1 MQFSSKRPL
10 LAFGL
15 IAGASALGATFAA
28 CSSSSPS
35 PSASPDGSTSA
46 GGSNGVDG
54 GGPGTGN
61 DGGGGSG
68 SGGDA
73 NAGNSNGGDDG
84 GLTNVDGNTVTTAPG
99 SCANPT
105 VGIVFSPMYSAFI
118 PGSTAH
124 TFQIPAITDDGNAAT
139 WSISDST
146 QAQLVPEA
154 FNGLPGVMI
163 TVQGLGVGS
172 TGDAGSI
179 GQLTVVATESSGACG
194 AATLN
199 ITAAAESDWNIGEM
213 RYNDGVSL
221 VIAPRDGGGG
231 GFGGPA
237 RDGGFGEGGFGEGV
251 FGEGGFGGGGPGM
264 GGVFR
269 STDAGSFYELDGGTA
284 CTSCHGPTAT
294 TGPYRQVSHSPEQT
308 GGFSDNDLVQI
319 FTQGILPDGGYF
331 DPSVIN
337 SSCDGGPGSACYAAA
352 YGVWHTFHQWIDILP
367 SQYPGIIVYLRSL
380 QPEAQNGTSAA
391 ANFGGGGRRRDGGP
405 GGRGLD
411 GGTGPGDAATE

>member
-1 MQFSSKRPL
+1 VQFSSKRPI
-10 LAFGL
+10 LAVGL
-15 IAGASALGATFAA
+15 TAGAFAIGATFSA
-28 CSSSSPS
+28 CSSSSSS
-35 PSASPDGSTSA
+35 PSTSPDGSTSGNTSAGA
-46 GGSNGVDG
+46 GGDG
-54 GGPGTGN
+54 GGVGPGS
-61 DGGGGSG
+61 DGGPGSG
-68 SGGDA
+68 NGEDGSTA
-73 NAGNSNGGDDG
+73 NSGDDG
-84 GLTNVDGNTVTTAPG
+84 GLTNVDGNTVATAPG

-124 TFQIPAITDDGNAAT
+124 TFQIPAITDDGNTAT
-139 WSISDST
+139 WSISDPT

-154 FNGLPGVMI
+154 FGGLPGVMI
-163 TVQGLGVGS
+163 TVQGVGTGS

-199 ITAAAESDWNIGEM
+199 ITAAAESDWSIGEM

-231 GFGGPA
+231 LGGPA
-237 RDGGFGEGGFGEGV
+237 RDGGFGEGGV
-251 FGEGGFGGGGPGM
+251 GEGGFGGGGPGGGGPGM
-264 GGVFR
+264 GGIFR

-294 TGPYRQVSHSPEQT
+294 TGPYRQVSHTPEQT
-308 GGFSDNDLVQI
+308 GGFSDDDLVQI

-337 SSCDGGPGSACYAAA
+337 SSCDAGPGSTCYAAA

-405 GGRGLD
+405 GGRALD